1 PCGRV
6 RAGIDAARPDPPAWE
21 RARPLAERFDAAVFP
36 LASFAPP
43 GLEGV
48 REIHPAIDPLG
59 PRCRDLPLKLAGD
72 SLRMLGLDLERPLCC
87 QVGALDPWRDP
98 HDTID
103 AFRLAKEEEPSLQLV
118 LAGAPAAGDDEGWR
132 VAGEVAAY
140 AAGTPDLHVLTGY
153 AGVGETELNALQRLS
168 RAALARSVRED
179 FAISA
184 SEALWKGTPV
194 VAAPDGGL
202 PEQVA
207 DGVTGLIAHT
217 AEDTARALVEL
228 VRDPALSIVLGSA
241 GRERVRERFLV
252 TRLVADE
259 LELMGSL
266 LRATVRRP

>member
-1 PCGRV
+1 
-6 RAGIDAARPDPPAWE
+6 
-21 RARPLAERFDAAVFP
+21 
-36 LASFAPP
+36 
-43 GLEGV
+43 
-48 REIHPAIDPLG
+48 
-59 PRCRDLPLKLAGD
+59 
-72 SLRMLGLDLERPLCC
+72 M
-87 QVGALDPWRDP
+87 
-98 HDTID
+98 
-103 AFRLAKEEEPSLQLV
+103 
-118 LAGAPAAGDDEGWR
+118 
-132 VAGEVAAY
+132 
-140 AAGTPDLHVLTGY
+140 
-153 AGVGETELNALQRLS
+153 GETELNALQRLS